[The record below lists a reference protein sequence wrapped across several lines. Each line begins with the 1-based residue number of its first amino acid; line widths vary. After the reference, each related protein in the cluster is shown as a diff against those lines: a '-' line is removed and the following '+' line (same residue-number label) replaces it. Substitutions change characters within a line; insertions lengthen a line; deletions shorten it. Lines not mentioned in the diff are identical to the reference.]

1 MDKLHPYIL
10 EIIAQFWEFHKTD
23 GANFYPIF
31 HFANKKILVKQP
43 GRHAKSTNEPIF
55 FIGLFFAPIW
65 VWLAFQCSVWSFNLT
80 HSPMPIYYIRKIMF
94 YGAIDMTAQT
104 TRAKIA
110 IGYRIGHL
118 RVEEATSQHKNG
130 YTIWLCRCDCGGEI
144 LLDTRTLQRGT
155 ITDCGCNTNV
165 KPGQRDITG
174 QRFGLLTA
182 QYPLPARDA
191 SGSTVW
197 HCICDCGGEIDA
209 PLHQLTAGY
218 RKSCGCLS
226 HPPLKDYLGKRFSM
240 LTITGYAG
248 KEDGQHLWRCKC
260 DCGKETVVRQTN
272 LQSGKTKSCGC
283 LQEKQLLE
291 NLKLCEGTSV
301 TILEAG
307 RRRLRPTNTSGVTGV
322 YRNRRT
328 GRWCA
333 QITFKRKT
341 FYLGAYEK
349 KGDAIQARKRG
360 EGLHENFIAWYYATH
375 QLTEGRP

>member
-1 MDKLHPYIL
+1 MSGEQNDMENRPMNLHFSL
-10 EIIAQFWEFHKTD
+10 AC
-23 GANFYPIF
+23 
-31 HFANKKILVKQP
+31 
-43 GRHAKSTNEPIF
+43 
-55 FIGLFFAPIW
+55 FFAPIW
-65 VWLAFQCSVWSFNLT
+65 AWLAFQCSVWSFILT
-80 HSPMPIYYIRKIMF
+80 HSPMPVYYIRKIMF

-130 YTIWLCRCDCGGEI
+130 YTIWRCRCDCGGEI

-165 KPGQRDITG
+165 KPVQRDITG
-174 QRFGLLTA
+174 QRFGRLTA

-197 HCICDCGGEIDA
+197 HCVCDCGGEIDA

-240 LTITGYAG
+240 LTVTGYAG

-341 FYLGAYEK
+341 YYLGAYEK
-349 KGDAIQARKRG
+349 KDDAIRARKRG

>member
-1 MDKLHPYIL
+1 MS
-10 EIIAQFWEFHKTD
+10 AWRR
-23 GANFYPIF
+23 
-31 HFANKKILVKQP
+31 V
-43 GRHAKSTNEPIF
+43 
-55 FIGLFFAPIW
+55 
-65 VWLAFQCSVWSFNLT
+65 
-80 HSPMPIYYIRKIMF
+80 YYIRKIMF

-118 RVEEATSQHKNG
+118 HVEQATSQHKNG
-130 YTIWLCRCDCGGEI
+130 YTIWRCRCDCGGEI

-155 ITDCGCNTNV
+155 ITDCGCKTKL

-174 QRFGLLTA
+174 QRFGRLTA

-240 LTITGYAG
+240 LTVTGYAG

-260 DCGKETVVRQTN
+260 DCGKETLVRQTN

-301 TILEAG
+301 AVLEANRG
-307 RRRLRPTNTSGVTGV
+307 RRLPTNTSGVTGV
-322 YRNRRT
+322 YRSRRT

-341 FYLGAYEK
+341 YYLGAYEK
-349 KGDAIQARKRG
+349 KDDAIRARKRG
-360 EGLHENFIAWYYATH
+360 EGLHEDFIAWYYATH
-375 QLTEGRP
+375 QLTEGRS

>member
-1 MDKLHPYIL
+1 
-10 EIIAQFWEFHKTD
+10 
-23 GANFYPIF
+23 
-31 HFANKKILVKQP
+31 
-43 GRHAKSTNEPIF
+43 
-55 FIGLFFAPIW
+55 
-65 VWLAFQCSVWSFNLT
+65 
-80 HSPMPIYYIRKIMF
+80 MF

-130 YTIWLCRCDCGGEI
+130 YTIWRCRCDCGGEI

-174 QRFGLLTA
+174 QRFGL
-182 QYPLPARDA
+182 
-191 SGSTVW
+191 
-197 HCICDCGGEIDA
+197 
-209 PLHQLTAGY
+209 HQLTAGY
-218 RKSCGCLS
+218 RRSCGCLS

-240 LTITGYAG
+240 LTVTGYAG

-341 FYLGAYEK
+341 YYLGVYEK
-349 KGDAIQARKRG
+349 KDDAIRARKRG

>member
-1 MDKLHPYIL
+1 MNLHFSL
-10 EIIAQFWEFHKTD
+10 AC
-23 GANFYPIF
+23 
-31 HFANKKILVKQP
+31 
-43 GRHAKSTNEPIF
+43 
-55 FIGLFFAPIW
+55 FFAPIW
-65 VWLAFQCSVWSFNLT
+65 AWLAFQCSVWSFILT
-80 HSPMPIYYIRKIMF
+80 HSPMPVYYIRKIMF

-130 YTIWLCRCDCGGEI
+130 YTIWRCRCDCGGEI

-174 QRFGLLTA
+174 QRFGRLTA

-240 LTITGYAG
+240 LTVTGYAG

-260 DCGKETVVRQTN
+260 DCGKETVVR
-272 LQSGKTKSCGC
+272 
-283 LQEKQLLE
+283 
-291 NLKLCEGTSV
+291 
-301 TILEAG
+301 
-307 RRRLRPTNTSGVTGV
+307 
-322 YRNRRT
+322 RRT
-328 GRWCA
+328 CRAVRQKAAAACRKSSFWKISSSARVRPLPFWKLADGACA
-333 QITFKRKT
+333 PPTP
-341 FYLGAYEK
+341 A
-349 KGDAIQARKRG
+349 A
-360 EGLHENFIAWYYATH
+360 
-375 QLTEGRP
+375 

>member
-1 MDKLHPYIL
+1 
-10 EIIAQFWEFHKTD
+10 
-23 GANFYPIF
+23 
-31 HFANKKILVKQP
+31 
-43 GRHAKSTNEPIF
+43 
-55 FIGLFFAPIW
+55 
-65 VWLAFQCSVWSFNLT
+65 
-80 HSPMPIYYIRKIMF
+80 MPVYYIRKIMF

-130 YTIWLCRCDCGGEI
+130 YTIWRCR
-144 LLDTRTLQRGT
+144 
-155 ITDCGCNTNV
+155 
-165 KPGQRDITG
+165 
-174 QRFGLLTA
+174 
-182 QYPLPARDA
+182 
-191 SGSTVW
+191 
-197 HCICDCGGEIDA
+197 CDCGGEIDA

-341 FYLGAYEK
+341 YYLGAYEK
-349 KGDAIQARKRG
+349 KDDAIRARKRG

>member
-1 MDKLHPYIL
+1 MFKIGYGLYIL
-10 EIIAQFWEFHKTD
+10 TASENGRDNGCIVNTLVQVTSSPNRVMIAVNK
-23 GANFYPIF
+23 ANYT
-31 HFANKKILVKQP
+31 AEMSSRTK
-43 GRHAKSTNEPIF
+43 
-55 FIGLFFAPIW
+55 
-65 VWLAFQCSVWSFNLT
+65 AF
-80 HSPMPIYYIRKIMF
+80 
-94 YGAIDMTAQT
+94 
-104 TRAKIA
+104 
-110 IGYRIGHL
+110 
-118 RVEEATSQHKNG
+118 
-130 YTIWLCRCDCGGEI
+130 
-144 LLDTRTLQRGT
+144 
-155 ITDCGCNTNV
+155 NV
-165 KPGQRDITG
+165 
-174 QRFGLLTA
+174 
-182 QYPLPARDA
+182 
-191 SGSTVW
+191 
-197 HCICDCGGEIDA
+197 
-209 PLHQLTAGY
+209 
-218 RKSCGCLS
+218 
-226 HPPLKDYLGKRFSM
+226 SM
-240 LTITGYAG
+240 LTVTGYAG

-341 FYLGAYEK
+341 YYLGAYEK
-349 KGDAIQARKRG
+349 KDDAIRARKRG

>member
-1 MDKLHPYIL
+1 MGECVRMNDQTLHWNASH
-10 EIIAQFWEFHKTD
+10 AQM
-23 GANFYPIF
+23 GAKNRPM
-31 HFANKKILVKQP
+31 KKIGSLVDSLCRQHGLTQTIHDILRGNLLFQACK
-43 GRHAKSTNEPIF
+43 KETNVL
-55 FIGLFFAPIW
+55 LFHVYKGVVYPFGFCA
-65 VWLAFQCSVWSFNLT
+65 
-80 HSPMPIYYIRKIMF
+80 YYIRKIMF

-130 YTIWLCRCDCGGEI
+130 YTIWRCR
-144 LLDTRTLQRGT
+144 
-155 ITDCGCNTNV
+155 
-165 KPGQRDITG
+165 
-174 QRFGLLTA
+174 
-182 QYPLPARDA
+182 
-191 SGSTVW
+191 
-197 HCICDCGGEIDA
+197 CDCGGEIDA

-240 LTITGYAG
+240 LTVTGYAG

-341 FYLGAYEK
+341 YYLGVYEK
-349 KGDAIQARKRG
+349 KDDAIRARQRG
-360 EGLHENFIAWYYATH
+360 EKLHENFIAWY
-375 QLTEGRP
+375 

>member
-1 MDKLHPYIL
+1 
-10 EIIAQFWEFHKTD
+10 
-23 GANFYPIF
+23 
-31 HFANKKILVKQP
+31 
-43 GRHAKSTNEPIF
+43 
-55 FIGLFFAPIW
+55 
-65 VWLAFQCSVWSFNLT
+65 
-80 HSPMPIYYIRKIMF
+80 MF

-130 YTIWLCRCDCGGEI
+130 YPIWRCR
-144 LLDTRTLQRGT
+144 
-155 ITDCGCNTNV
+155 
-165 KPGQRDITG
+165 
-174 QRFGLLTA
+174 
-182 QYPLPARDA
+182 
-191 SGSTVW
+191 
-197 HCICDCGGEIDA
+197 CDCGGEIDA

-218 RKSCGCLS
+218 R
-226 HPPLKDYLGKRFSM
+226 
-240 LTITGYAG
+240 
-248 KEDGQHLWRCKC
+248 
-260 DCGKETVVRQTN
+260 
-272 LQSGKTKSCGC
+272 KSCGC

-341 FYLGAYEK
+341 YYLGAYEK
-349 KGDAIQARKRG
+349 KDDAIRARKRG